1 MPDSIPTLSSGQLVT
16 VEGWLNLVKEWID
29 SLRVHP
35 TNRCYAYH
43 NTTQSVTAGNTDV
56 LNLNSEV
63 YDSASMHNT
72 VTNNNR
78 ITVPTAGLY
87 RIHGRSAVSN
97 NNNGTATLTLRK
109 NGSALTPNVADSFQ
123 TSAGDFED
131 QWLQVTA
138 DLELA
143 ANDYVELAG
152 SAATNTFVFQS
163 TQLTVI
169 GPVVHPPPTS

>member
-1 MPDSIPTLSSGQLVT
+1 MPDSIPTITPGQIVLADF
-16 VEGWLNLVKEWID
+16 LNLLKEWID

-35 TNRCYAYH
+35 VNRCYAYH
-43 NTTQSVTAGNTDV
+43 NTTQSVTAGATDP

-63 YDSASMHNT
+63 YDTASMHST
-72 VTNNNR
+72 VSNNNR
-78 ITVPTAGLY
+78 IQVPTAGLY
-87 RIHGRSAVSN
+87 RIHGRSNVTN
-97 NNNGTATLTLRK
+97 NDNGTATLTLRK

-123 TSAGDFED
+123 TSAGNFED
-131 QWLQVTA
+131 QWLQVYVE
-138 DLELA
+138 LELA